1 MKPNPTRRA
10 FTLVELLAVMV
21 LMSLLAAMVITA
33 TNGVIE
39 TARETRTKKII
50 AAIDSVIQE
59 QYRSYKYRPLSVE
72 IPETATAVSDP
83 NTPANEIGFEVL
95 ASEAARVRLMMIR
108 DLQRMELPDRLTDIA
123 DGPSL
128 LRAAASPVI
137 TDASGDI
144 LGVRNDKTQRRMFAV
159 SWYNANASYASGL
172 DNVPAKLAAYRQR
185 LRDLESLNAVAFN
198 FNTPSVLQQNQ
209 GAECLYLIMATS
221 YVGSGPAIDVIP
233 AANID
238 DTDGDGLLEILDGW
252 GQPLEFIR
260 WPVGVADFEQSAIV
274 SAAPTSANPN
284 LTPVPD
290 DFDHFR
296 SDYAYTT
303 LDPTVWTP
311 AVPINVNSVGTTP
324 PDLKPW
330 SMRPLVFSRGP
341 NKVSGIATNPWT
353 MTAALNHG

>member
-1 MKPNPTRRA
+1 
-10 FTLVELLAVMV
+10 
-21 LMSLLAAMVITA
+21 
-33 TNGVIE
+33 
-39 TARETRTKKII
+39 
-50 AAIDSVIQE
+50 
-59 QYRSYKYRPLSVE
+59 
-72 IPETATAVSDP
+72 
-83 NTPANEIGFEVL
+83 
-95 ASEAARVRLMMIR
+95 
-108 DLQRMELPDRLTDIA
+108 
-123 DGPSL
+123 
-128 LRAAASPVI
+128 
-137 TDASGDI
+137 
-144 LGVRNDKTQRRMFAV
+144 MFAV

-185 LRDLESLNAVAFN
+185 LRDLESLNSVAFN

-311 AVPINVNSVGTTP
+311 AVPINVNSVGATP

-341 NKVSGIATNPWT
+341 NRVSGIATNPWT
-353 MTAALNHG
+353 SAGAEVPTFRYRTRTAAPASPWDWPVAASPSYYGSEEPGRNRGVGNATFTQHSFPDPYVRRFVVANGGLGFSGRLPGQLLSGTLATEEAADNITNYQLQSTPR

>member
-123 DGPSL
+123 DGPSSVARGRQPRHYRRL
-128 LRAAASPVI
+128 GRH
-137 TDASGDI
+137 SG
-144 LGVRNDKTQRRMFAV
+144 RTQRQDATT
-159 SWYNANASYASGL
+159 
-172 DNVPAKLAAYRQR
+172 NVCGQLVQRERQLRQR
-185 LRDLESLNAVAFN
+185 FGQR
-198 FNTPSVLQQNQ
+198 
-209 GAECLYLIMATS
+209 
-221 YVGSGPAIDVIP
+221 SGQI
-233 AANID
+233 
-238 DTDGDGLLEILDGW
+238 GRL
-252 GQPLEFIR
+252 
-260 WPVGVADFEQSAIV
+260 S
-274 SAAPTSANPN
+274 S
-284 LTPVPD
+284 
-290 DFDHFR
+290 
-296 SDYAYTT
+296 
-303 LDPTVWTP
+303 
-311 AVPINVNSVGTTP
+311 TTP
-324 PDLKPW
+324 
-330 SMRPLVFSRGP
+330 RSRESQFGC
-341 NKVSGIATNPWT
+341 V
-353 MTAALNHG
+353 